1 MTHEKSTKIMSLNS
15 FVGSW
20 WAFNS
25 ISVGEAFMDFFF
37 GNDVITHIANRVNSL
52 LCPSREH
59 CSNTQKARSAADLRT
74 RKNFMGRCSIA
85 SLVGF
90 EKDVRKW
97 FLWTRGKHF
106 SPRAEVMTQFPNEP
120 RVHFSQTLILKFKR
134 HLFAQPG
141 SSLLVVWNW
150 IEFFKIF
157 SQRNSNKSRLE
168 SDSESL
174 Y

>member
-59 CSNTQKARSAADLRT
+59 CSNTQKTEKCSRFKNKKELYGSLFHCVT
-74 RKNFMGRCSIA
+74 RRIRERC
-85 SLVGF
+85 
-90 EKDVRKW
+90 EKMI
-97 FLWTRGKHF
+97 LWTWGKHF
-106 SPRAEVMTQFPNEP
+106 SPRAEVMTQFPNDP
-120 RVHFSQTLILKFKR
+120 RVHFSQTLILKFK
-134 HLFAQPG
+134 FVCSTG
-141 SSLLVVWNW
+141 IV
-150 IEFFKIF
+150 
-157 SQRNSNKSRLE
+157 SNASLE
-168 SDSESL
+168 SNRNCHSWRYFLNKTLASQD
-174 Y
+174 